1 TPLIESV
8 YTIFSGRYENNV
20 VTAILDRESRVEI
33 LIAPG
38 ILKFKDETAIFEDN
52 KGFIAAWGSPVTEYG
67 TIGIALIWN
76 PHNFDGLFERE
87 NGRFI
92 KLKPSSDGKVK
103 YLSLAVWNRGSA
115 EQPDSFKPFI
125 DMVERL
131 ALGFQNPVLVEIY

>member
-1 TPLIESV
+1 
-8 YTIFSGRYENNV
+8 
-20 VTAILDRESRVEI
+20 ESREEI

-38 ILKFKDETAIFEDN
+38 ILKFKDETVIFEGN
-52 KGFIAAWGSPVTEYG
+52 KGFIAALGSPVTEYG
-67 TIGIALIWN
+67 TIGIALIWD
-76 PHNFDGLFERE
+76 PHDFDELFERE

-92 KLKPSSDGKVK
+92 KLKPSPDGKVK

-131 ALGFQNPVLVEIY
+131 ALGFQNPVLVKIN